1 METDV
6 FDQLWISA
14 IVYICFRRCQVPQNK
29 MNLPWFPPLSKA
41 EFGGANGRSHCGLI
55 LPDFSPSVLRFST
68 SSAFVKQQTFILSM
82 TFFSSLID
90 HQSKQWYLQ
99 TPKLLVITGQSQCQF
114 VWFGKTKLFLSVVV
128 KIDAIYNRLRKSET
142 MGGMLHRRGAP
153 PPSIHPEVFAD
164 CLSDRWQH
172 SQWDRGA
179 LSMTSSPVNPWIL
192 QTLMKPVSCWCT
204 VTDSLSM
211 WHSEKCCLCCQG
223 TC

>member
-1 METDV
+1 MFCCLNAGLGRFEIQTSLWGQISQVAKWKQMCLISFEFLPLFTSV
-6 FDQLWISA
+6 FAGAKSLKTRWIFPDSHL
-14 IVYICFRRCQVPQNK
+14 YPKPNLGEQN
-29 MNLPWFPPLSKA
+29 S
-41 EFGGANGRSHCGLI
+41 RSHCGLI

-164 CLSDRWQH
+164 RLSDRWQH
-172 SQWDRGA
+172 SQWDGG
-179 LSMTSSPVNPWIL
+179 LSPWHHL
-192 QTLMKPVSCWCT
+192 Q
-204 VTDSLSM
+204 
-211 WHSEKCCLCCQG
+211 
-223 TC
+223 